1 MLEGYRRQLENLFK
15 RRLSVPL
22 HHDLRQYQRC
32 STNTSLAE
40 HLIPDDCLRFSNQ
53 LRNWKVI
60 LTGMLLKLV
69 SQLLPARTG
78 MNRSP

>member
-1 MLEGYRRQLENLFK
+1 MLEGYRRQLGNLFK

-32 STNTSLAE
+32 STITFLAE
-40 HLIPDDCLRFSNQ
+40 HLIPDDVLRFSNT
-53 LRNWKVI
+53 LRKWKVL

-69 SQLLPARTG
+69 SQLLPALTG